1 MISFLPV
8 SLIKY
13 TGGEGGKD
21 DMENLLN
28 GDFKGLPRLYK
39 VLLGTKLVRVGML
52 RQILR
57 KILKKTHF
65 QMDMQDLMMTQIDL
79 MILLHLI
86 ANFWATAATF
96 S

>member
-65 QMDMQDLMMTQIDL
+65 QMDTQDLMMT
-79 MILLHLI
+79 
-86 ANFWATAATF
+86 
-96 S
+96 